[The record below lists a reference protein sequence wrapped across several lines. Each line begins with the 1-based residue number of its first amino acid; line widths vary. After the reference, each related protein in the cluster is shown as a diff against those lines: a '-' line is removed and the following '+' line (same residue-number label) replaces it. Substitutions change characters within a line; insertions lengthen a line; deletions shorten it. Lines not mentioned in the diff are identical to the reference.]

1 MEEARFEASLVVWCR
16 HPMTTTVIRI
26 YSKFHRIVLSSCLR
40 FSHAYLKT
48 ADWIVV
54 LCKKAMAW
62 LGDDM
67 ATPC

>member
-1 MEEARFEASLVVWCR
+1 
-16 HPMTTTVIRI
+16 MTTTVIRI